1 MTWDQMQELMW
12 PATWETLQM
21 VGVATVGTILFGL
34 PLGVLL
40 VVTDKGG
47 LLQNRP
53 VNKVLGA
60 VVNVAR
66 SVPFIILMIALISFT
81 RWLVGTSI
89 GWEAAT
95 VPLTIGAI
103 PFFARLVETSVRE
116 VDRGLVEAVQA
127 MGGSTWTI
135 VRKTLLPEALPALV
149 ASVTTTIITLISYSA
164 MAGVVGGGGL
174 GTLAI
179 NYGYFRFETAF
190 MWIIVA
196 ELVIIVTVVQLL
208 GDWAVR
214 SLANRGRTGGRT
226 RLLGPRGGTP
236 AAPAAPDEDL
246 VAP

>member
-21 VGVATVGTILFGL
+21 VGVATVGTVLVGL

-40 VVTDKGG
+40 VLTDKGG

-60 VVNVAR
+60 IVNIVR

-116 VDRGLVEAVQA
+116 VDRGLVEALQA
-127 MGGSTWTI
+127 MGASTWTI
-135 VRKTLLPEALPALV
+135 VRKALLPESLPALT

-196 ELVIIVTVVQLL
+196 ELVIIVTIVQLL
-208 GDWAVR
+208 GDWAVSR
-214 SLANRGRTGGRT
+214 LANRGRTGGRT
-226 RLLGPRGGTP
+226 RLLGPRGKTP
-236 AAPAAPDEDL
+236 ATPDEDL
-246 VAP
+246 VAS

>member
-21 VGVATVGTILFGL
+21 VGVSTLCTVLLGL
-34 PLGVLL
+34 PLGILL
-40 VVTDKGG
+40 VLTGKGG
-47 LLQNRP
+47 LLENVP

-60 VVNVAR
+60 VVNIAR
-66 SVPFIILMIALISFT
+66 SIPFIILMIALIGFT

-135 VRKTLLPEALPALV
+135 VRKTLLPEALPSLT
-149 ASVTTTIITLISYSA
+149 ASLTTTVITLISYSA
-164 MAGVVGGGGL
+164 MAGAVGGGGL

-179 NYGYFRFETAF
+179 NYGYFRFETTF
-190 MWIIVA
+190 MWVIVA
-196 ELVIIVTVVQLL
+196 ELVVIVTIVQLL
-208 GDWAVR
+208 GDYAVR
-214 SLANRGRTGGRT
+214 RLSHRGRSGRT
-226 RLLGPRGGTP
+226 RLLRPRGG
-236 AAPAAPDEDL
+236 APAEPADRTP
-246 VAP
+246 VGS